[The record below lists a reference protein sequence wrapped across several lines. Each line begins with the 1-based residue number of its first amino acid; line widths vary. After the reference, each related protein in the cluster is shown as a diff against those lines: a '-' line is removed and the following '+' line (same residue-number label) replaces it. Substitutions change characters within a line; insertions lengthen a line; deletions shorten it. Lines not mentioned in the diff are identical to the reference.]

1 MARQSTIVDWLQ
13 TELDQKLATL
23 SCDGERYSFLTRQ
36 YNIWNLRRNRFFQ
49 TKGESEAYAAHPQFG
64 VLTATDFLL
73 ILSAIDR
80 LKDRVVRAK
89 VPA

>member
-1 MARQSTIVDWLQ
+1 
-13 TELDQKLATL
+13 
-23 SCDGERYSFLTRQ
+23 
-36 YNIWNLRRNRFFQ
+36 
-49 TKGESEAYAAHPQFG
+49 